1 MVSGDRTPLNLRQFR
16 PADLQTLYEI
26 DQACFPPGISY
37 SKEELAA
44 FIDSRESKTWIA
56 VEDDT
61 IAGFLIGKREPDRV
75 GHIVTV
81 DVLEPWRRRG
91 VGRALMQAVE
101 AWARDSDLGL
111 IYLETAQDN
120 LVAQRFYQVLGY
132 EKVDEIEDYYREGV
146 AAWVMAKRL
155 GPPTAPD
162 PGGRST

>member
-1 MVSGDRTPLNLRQFR
+1 MVSGDRTPLKLREFR
-16 PADLQTLYEI
+16 PADLQPLYEI

-37 SKEELAA
+37 SMEELAA
-44 FIDSRESKTWIA
+44 FIDSRESKTWVA

-61 IAGFLIGKREPDRV
+61 IAGFLIGDQEPDRV

-101 AWARDSDLGL
+101 VWARESGLRL

-120 LVAQRFYQVLGY
+120 LVAQRFYEAIGY
-132 EKVDEIEDYYREGV
+132 EKVDEIHDYYRKGV

-155 GPPTAPD
+155 GPTTAPD
-162 PGGRST
+162 PAGGPT